1 MARFQGGDAM
11 RLLVPLALVAVMTGG
26 DLVAAQPAG
35 APPASASP
43 LVACRALEAHT
54 DATLGVTIVVFHQ
67 RDDSDRSRVGA
78 LLRAHDGAAIEFQT
92 SDGTSHA
99 ATVMRLKSCFGRG
112 LLLFRAGAATLAE
125 KDEFLLREPP
135 AGAH

>member
-1 MARFQGGDAM
+1 M
-11 RLLVPLALVAVMTGG
+11 RPFVPLALVAVMMGG
-26 DLVAAQPAG
+26 HLAAAQPAG
-35 APPASASP
+35 APAASPQP

-54 DATLGVTIVVFHQ
+54 DAALGVTIIVFHQ
-67 RDDSDRSRVGA
+67 RDDADRSRVGA

-92 SDGTSHA
+92 SDGVLHA

-112 LLLFRAGAATLAE
+112 LLLFRAGAATLAA